1 MKLSDAIRIGHSQP
15 WQEIQLRHNPS
26 KKTEWFVM
34 LISAEYKS
42 YVLVDDN
49 EKPWVTESLDAVSA
63 LVKELNG
70 SEFTAYL

>member
-1 MKLSDAIRIGHSQP
+1 MKLSDAIKIAHSVP

-26 KKTEWFVM
+26 NKTEWFVM

-49 EKPWVTESLDAVSA
+49 EKPWVNESLDAVA
-63 LVKELNG
+63 LLVKELNG
-70 SEFTAYL
+70 SEFTVYV